1 MWTAALFTVLPV
13 HRRGAGKNMDL
24 ERLAAA
30 RVQAQPSGATLT
42 GQLCRLRVFLILKR
56 GAVRA

>member
-1 MWTAALFTVLPV
+1 
-13 HRRGAGKNMDL
+13 MDL

-30 RVQAQPSGATLT
+30 RVQAQHSGATLA